1 MFFEEYLEYEMITI
15 FHYEDISRKQPHR
28 VIFDPLMH
36 LRVKALWDELWFV
49 NMGYT
54 NKILLIDW

>member
-36 LRVKALWDELWFV
+36 LRVKGHHV
-49 NMGYT
+49 C
-54 NKILLIDW
+54 

>member
-36 LRVKALWDELWFV
+36 LRV
-49 NMGYT
+49 NNG
-54 NKILLIDW
+54 LLLRYYNL